1 MFVPSTGGAR
11 AIFSDDFAKFN
22 KGYVKSMADCVGA
35 KSLLC
40 VPHEDHK
47 RIRRL
52 LSEPFSMN
60 SLSTFVQKFDK
71 VLCQE
76 LKKLE
81 GGGKSFAVL
90 DFSMKVTA
98 QQNRHCFFFYNN
110 TASIFGFLE

>member
-1 MFVPSTGGAR
+1 MFVPSTEGAR

-22 KGYVKSMADCVGA
+22 KGYVKSMADCVGE

-47 RIRRL
+47 RIRHL

-81 GGGKSFAVL
+81 GGGKSFVVL